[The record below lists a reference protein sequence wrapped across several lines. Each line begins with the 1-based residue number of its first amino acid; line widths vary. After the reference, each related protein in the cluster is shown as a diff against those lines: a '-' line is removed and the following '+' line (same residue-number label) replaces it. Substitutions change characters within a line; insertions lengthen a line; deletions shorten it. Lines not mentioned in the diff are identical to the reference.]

1 MNSYIT
7 KKEKKCSHKII
18 TEKLTIKSRAY
29 FYCYKCGKLIIV
41 KDLKIYEALNKGKFE
56 FNPIKMINQ
65 MIIKQKEEIK
75 IIKEKFFKNNF
86 NNNNDKFMS
95 NIYVKNRDI
104 FISYLKKFCNK
115 MNYSENTFYHCLY
128 LLDSYLI
135 HILKKEISKRTIVLI
150 TLGFF
155 LISSKFTESD
165 IYEPNINK
173 FCKIDKE
180 IVISQSEILN
190 MEIKCLQI
198 INYNILNYSVYDWI
212 KIFNKVGIVFDT
224 ETVNLKIDQI
234 YEKQKYLLKRIID
247 YNILYRYNSFQVAL
261 SIIHITMDNLFSI
274 NRINKDLFELFLSI
288 FSYKFCNYEQCYT
301 DIKNY
306 IFNYNS
312 KPYNEKNDDNN
323 EKQNENYNKTE
334 SDKRILGD
342 CYNKSV
348 EYILKHPIHISNIN
362 KSQSKNMILY
372 LNDNI
377 YKNKNKS
384 EKAINMLR
392 NKTDSEQI
400 KIKNKI
406 NNFDKKN
413 KEEYKSSDFSSFIL
427 SKEKLLFKKEKQH
440 LTIDCNNIETI
451 KNNKNN
457 YLNYNNIINFLLKKT
472 KNNNSYRD
480 IFNKGIFLNKD
491 KNSRNNINDKI
502 TNKNSV
508 GNILNKIDFKKSL
521 SSLSNSPFKKKE
533 QLIKENNFSLLYDFN
548 NHKEKNLLKKLNINM
563 SNKNLMEANKSLK
576 TFYMKNPVKTYILKN
591 DSIFSSSNDWKKE
604 KNVFLRN
611 NNINN
616 LKNKNEKFIN
626 KEIMP
631 HLRNGIIPNE

>member
-7 KKEKKCSHKII
+7 KKGKKCSHKII